1 MFRNFLRWLGL
12 LLVLLLLGPALAQS
26 QDSFP
31 ITLVDDL
38 GRSVTVRRPPER
50 IVSIAPSNTEVLFSL
65 GLGGM
70 IVGVDRF
77 SDFPPEA
84 KQKAQVGGM
93 IDPDFERIAS
103 LRPDLVFATGEL
115 QRQAV
120 ETSARLGLLVFA
132 LNPSTV
138 DGVLQ
143 SIAKVARITG
153 VSRRGQEV
161 TTSLRQRA
169 SEVTRKTRMIPL
181 TQRPS
186 VFWVVWPEPLM
197 AAGPRTFI
205 HDLIV
210 LAGGRNIAADVRG
223 PRDYPIFSLEEVAS
237 RNPDVIIST
246 DEARGALGDLKAK
259 EGWKELLAVRRGR
272 VYFLNSA
279 LVSRPGPRLVD
290 GLEAVARLLHPS
302 LFSK

>member
-1 MFRNFLRWLGL
+1 MCHTFLRRLGL
-12 LLVLLLLGPALAQS
+12 LLVFLLLGPALAQS
-26 QDSFP
+26 PDSFP
-31 ITLVDDL
+31 TTLVDDL
-38 GRSVTVRRPPER
+38 GRSVTIRRPPER
-50 IVSIAPSNTEVLFSL
+50 IVSIAPSNTEILFSL
-65 GLGGM
+65 GLGGR

-84 KQKAQVGGM
+84 KQKPQVGGM
-93 IDPDFERIAS
+93 VDPDFERIAS

-120 ETSARLGLLVFA
+120 ETSTRLGFLVFA

-138 DGVLQ
+138 EGVLQ

-153 VSRRGQEV
+153 VSRRGQAV
-161 TTSLRQRA
+161 ITSLQQRV
-169 SEVTRKTRMIPL
+169 SEVTRRTRMIPPA
-181 TQRPS
+181 QRPS

-197 AAGPRTFI
+197 TAGRRTFI

-210 LAGGRNIAADVRG
+210 LAGGQNIAADVRG

-246 DEARGALGDLKAK
+246 DEARAALGDLKVK
-259 EGWKELLAVRRGR
+259 EGWRQLLAVRCGR

-290 GLEAVARLLHPS
+290 GLEAVARLLQPS
-302 LFSK
+302 LFHR